1 MLKETDKELRK
12 STLFRG
18 INDEELS
25 NLLNCL
31 NPKIIEYKKND
42 YIAVAGD
49 RFDSI
54 GILLKGEASIIKE
67 NASGSLTIVDIL
79 KPGDLFGEVLVF
91 SDQSFWHST
100 IQALKDSR
108 VMFLTREKILGECKN
123 VCPWHKMLIQNMLRI
138 ISEKAL
144 ILNRKVEY
152 LTMGSIRGKVSR
164 YLLEQ
169 FRKTGKTTFTL
180 PMNRKELADFLNVSR
195 PSLSREMAR
204 MRDEGIIDF
213 HMSTVKIVDLEKLK
227 KQL

>member
-25 NLLNCL
+25 YLLNCL

-42 YIAVAGD
+42 YIAIAGD

-100 IQALKDSR
+100 IQALKDCR

-123 VCPWHKMLIQNMLRI
+123 VCSWHKMLIQNMLRI